1 MPQYE
6 VGHLDLIVEIT
17 SCLPPNLHVAGA
29 AFGGVG
35 IPDRIREAN
44 ALAERIAAY
53 PDRS

>member
-6 VGHLDLIVEIT
+6 VGHLDRVAEVL
-17 SCLPPNLHVAGA
+17 SSLPPNLHVAGSG
-29 AFGGVG
+29 FGGVG

-44 ALAERIAAY
+44 ELAEQIAAY